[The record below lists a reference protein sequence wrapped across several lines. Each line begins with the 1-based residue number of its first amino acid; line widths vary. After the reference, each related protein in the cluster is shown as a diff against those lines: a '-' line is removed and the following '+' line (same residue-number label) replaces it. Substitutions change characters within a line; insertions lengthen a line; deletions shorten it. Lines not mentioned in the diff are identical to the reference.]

1 MYPFHVVGMGQAET
15 SYIHFETLRTYY
27 IKTKL
32 DVCLVLPS

>member
-1 MYPFHVVGMGQAET
+1 MYPLHVVGMGQAET
-15 SYIHFETLRTYY
+15 SYIHFETQTTY